1 MSVQFEVRI
10 DGMTCHRCVETVTS
24 ALGGLDGVE
33 GLQIDLN
40 PGAVSSARVTAD
52 GPLEPRLVRSTLAK
66 AGFTIA
72 REP

>member
-10 DGMTCHRCVETVTS
+10 DGMTCNRCVESVTN
-24 ALGGLDGVE
+24 ALGDLEGVHGVE
-33 GLQIDLN
+33 VDLN

-52 GPLEPRLVRSTLAK
+52 QQVEPRVLRSTLAK
-66 AGFTIA
+66 AGFSIA

>member
-10 DGMTCHRCVETVTS
+10 DGMTCNRCVESVTT
-24 ALGGLDGVE
+24 ALGDLEGVHGVE
-33 GLQIDLN
+33 VELN

-52 GPLEPRLVRSTLAK
+52 QQLEPRVLRSTLAK
-66 AGFTIA
+66 AGFSIA

>member
-10 DGMTCHRCVETVTS
+10 DGMTCNRCVESVTN
-24 ALGGLDGVE
+24 ALGDLDGVHGVE
-33 GLQIDLN
+33 VDLN

-52 GPLEPRLVRSTLAK
+52 QQLEPRVLRSTLAK
-66 AGFTIA
+66 AGFSIA